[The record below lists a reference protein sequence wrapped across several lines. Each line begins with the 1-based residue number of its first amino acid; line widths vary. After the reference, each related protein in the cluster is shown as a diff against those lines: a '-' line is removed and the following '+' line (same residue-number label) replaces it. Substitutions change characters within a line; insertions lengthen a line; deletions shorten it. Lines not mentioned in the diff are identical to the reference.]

1 MKFKP
6 LNPVLLLTQLTL
18 LALGWLGVATASPSE
33 LTRHVML
40 GVISLG
46 ITWVVTQ
53 FHSRIS
59 VRFGW
64 GFWLLTILGL
74 LGTFFFGDRIAGV
87 KRWID
92 LGFFQLQSSEF
103 AKLALIAYLASFFIR
118 RGTGYKLWGPV
129 AVIGSTALLV
139 LIAPST
145 SAAAFIFLLAL
156 SVMFTAGVG
165 GFRIAS
171 IVILAAAITVPA
183 GSFYLSKNQYVAD
196 RFQGF
201 QNTIN
206 GTQDKTGMNFQ
217 NRQATRVLSKAGFW
231 GHGPDAPLPHRVPA
245 NTTDFIIVPVAWASG
260 LLGVSVVIAA
270 FGAILVLGLRG
281 ASLVS
286 SGYWGQAYIP
296 SERHGSAILAS
307 GATIMLVGQAIVNLG
322 VVLDK
327 LPNTGMALPMMSI
340 GGSSLIACAIAF
352 GWIHNAYNEAKIPVP
367 KNVAA
372 REEALILAEE
382 EKQLAMSSS

>member
-1 MKFKP
+1 MKLKP
-6 LNPVLLLTQLTL
+6 LHPVLLLAQLTL
-18 LALGWLGVATASPSE
+18 LALGWLGVATAAPSE
-33 LTRHVML
+33 LARHVML

-53 FHSRIS
+53 FHSRMS
-59 VRFGW
+59 VRLGW
-64 GFWLLTILGL
+64 GFWLLTVIGL
-74 LGTFFFGDRIAGV
+74 AATFVFGARIAGV
-87 KRWID
+87 KRWIE
-92 LGFFQLQSSEF
+92 LGFFQLQASEF

-118 RGTGYKLWGPV
+118 RGTGYKLAGPV
-129 AVIGSTALLV
+129 AVIGVTASLV

-165 GFRIAS
+165 GLRIAS
-171 IVILAAAITVPA
+171 IVILAAAVSVPA
-183 GSFYLSKNQYVAD
+183 FSWYLSKNEYVKI
-196 RFQGF
+196 RMEGF
-201 QNTIN
+201 QNTVN
-206 GTQDKTGMNFQ
+206 GTQDKTGINFQ
-217 NRQATRVLSKAGFW
+217 NRQATRVLAKAGFW
-231 GHGPDAPLPHRVPA
+231 GHGPDSPLPHRVPA
-245 NTTDFIIVPVAWASG
+245 NTTDFVIVPVVWSTG
-260 LLGVSVVIAA
+260 LLGAGIVLAA
-270 FGAILVLGLRG
+270 FGAILLIGLRG

-327 LPNTGMALPMMSI
+327 LPNTGIALPMMSI

-367 KNVAA
+367 KNVGTP
-372 REEALILAEE
+372 E
-382 EKQLAMSSS
+382 EKVVLEGEGKQLVASG

>member
-40 GVISLG
+40 GLVSLG

-74 LGTFFFGDRIAGV
+74 VLTFAIGPRVSGV

-118 RGTGYKLWGPV
+118 RGTGYKLAGPV
-129 AVIGSTALLV
+129 AVIGITALLV
-139 LIAPST
+139 LIAPSN

-171 IVILAAAITVPA
+171 IVILAAALAVPA
-183 GSFYLSKNQYVAD
+183 GSWWVTTHPYFGDRIEGFKN
-196 RFQGF
+196 
-201 QNTIN
+201 TLN

-231 GHGPDAPLPHRVPA
+231 GHGPDKPLPHRVPA

-340 GGSSLIACAIAF
+340 GGSSLISCAIAF

-382 EKQLAMSSS
+382 EKQLAMSS

>member
-6 LNPVLLLTQLTL
+6 LHPVLLLTQLTL

-33 LTRHVML
+33 LSRHFIL
-40 GVISLG
+40 GLVSLA
-46 ITWVVTQ
+46 ITWIVTQ
-53 FHSRIS
+53 FHSRMS
-59 VRFGW
+59 VRLGW
-64 GFWLLTILGL
+64 GFWLLTVFGL
-74 LGTFFFGDRIAGV
+74 AGTFFFGERISGV

-118 RGTGYKLWGPV
+118 RGTGYKLAGPV
-129 AVIGSTALLV
+129 AVIGITALLV

-145 SAAAFIFLLAL
+145 SAAAFIFMLAL

-183 GSFYLSKNQYVAD
+183 GSLYLAKNPYVAE
-196 RFQGF
+196 RIQGF
-201 QNTIN
+201 QNTVN

-245 NTTDFIIVPVAWASG
+245 NTTDFVIVPVAWSTG

-382 EKQLAMSSS
+382 EKQLAVSN

>member
-1 MKFKP
+1 MNFKP

-18 LALGWLGVATASPSE
+18 LALGWLGVATVSPSE
-33 LTRHVML
+33 LTRHVIL
-40 GVISLG
+40 GLVSLG

-53 FHSRIS
+53 FHSRMS
-59 VRFGW
+59 VRLGW

-74 LGTFFFGDRIAGV
+74 VGTFFFGDRIAGV

-92 LGFFQLQSSEF
+92 LGFFQLQASEF

-118 RGTGYKLWGPV
+118 RGTGYKLAGPV
-129 AVIGSTALLV
+129 AVIGFTALLV

-183 GSFYLSKNQYVAD
+183 GSWYLAKNPYVAD
-196 RFQGF
+196 RIQGF
-201 QNTIN
+201 KNTVN
-206 GTQDKTGMNFQ
+206 GTQDNTGMNFQ

-231 GHGPDAPLPHRVPA
+231 GHGPDKPLPHRVPA

-270 FGAILVLGLRG
+270 FGAILILGLRG

-327 LPNTGMALPMMSI
+327 LPNTGMALPMMSM

-372 REEALILAEE
+372 REEALILVEE
-382 EKQLAMSSS
+382 EKQLAISG